1 MFKDKGV
8 AHVCAMFPINN
19 IFFPLLVLGFGKK
32 NGEVREKSERAWL
45 YYTLCV
51 QVVFHIVLFSLML
64 SSVQEIKCMRIN
76 MLQSID
82 EAIKYNWR
90 ERTPIIHKLYRHL
103 IPYVDGIF
111 TFLDWSLTQNKN

>member
-1 MFKDKGV
+1 MKTNRNLISYISLTLFKDKGV

-19 IFFPLLVLGFGKK
+19 IFFPLLVLGFGEKK
-32 NGEVREKSERAWL
+32 WRGEREKSERAWF

-82 EAIKYNWR
+82 EAIKYN
-90 ERTPIIHKLYRHL
+90 
-103 IPYVDGIF
+103 
-111 TFLDWSLTQNKN
+111 